1 MTDVVYVPQTAV
13 TFYNGAPITVH
24 RGDIWYADHPLVKE
38 QPQLFTSDPNDVA
51 ITTPD
56 FRPPSDLPVE
66 QATAAPGEVR
76 ARVKRG

>member
-13 TFYNGAPITVH
+13 TSYNGAPITVH
-24 RGDIWYADHPLVKE
+24 RGDIWYAGHPLVRE
-38 QPQLFTSDPNDVA
+38 QPHLFTRDASAVA

-56 FRPPSDLPVE
+56 FNPGEPPVE